1 MSFSKVYNIMG
12 FNKIVV
18 ENMYFPQL
26 VLIDHLHFDSS
37 VIWGSRKLQ
46 FPLMIV
52 LFLMVFPSTLDISYS
67 FDVRWC

>member
-1 MSFSKVYNIMG
+1 MG
-12 FNKIVV
+12 FNRIVA

-46 FPLMIV
+46 FL
-52 LFLMVFPSTLDISYS
+52 LMVSS
-67 FDVRWC
+67 F